1 MRNFIIFGLLLLV
14 TGCGER
20 NVPPTQLP
28 QEIQTFVKQYFPTQ
42 TITYAEKELE
52 WFTYKY
58 DVILADGTQ
67 INFDTDNVWDKIDA
81 KMATVPA
88 ALIPTP
94 IATYVNTQFPAVA
107 ITKIDKERYGYDVD
121 LANDLEL
128 KFNEQGAL
136 MEMDD

>member
-14 TGCGER
+14 TGCGEK

-28 QEIQTFVKQYFPTQ
+28 QEIQIFVKQYFPTQ

>member
-14 TGCGER
+14 TGCGEK

-42 TITYAEKELE
+42 AITYAEKELE